1 MYTNT
6 NGLLSLGNIHQIAKG
21 GMATLKKR
29 GQNGGIVPAVPREQQ
44 PEETMETMETKEA
57 EAEEQ
62 KQEEGTPEQ
71 QPEGVKQ
78 QPEEPTE
85 AEPIQ
90 GQQSDNKEAKVE
102 VEDTN
107 KNLKR
112 VTILLE
118 IIIVSGI
125 LMFIASFIIY
135 IIDLRKI
142 SNIKPENRYNMDLIE
157 YKMAKLPKPIRN
169 PYLIAY
175 TIMAILPFFILIISP
190 IYMKN
195 ANKPGIIK
203 TTITLFIIVLITV
216 AIVTIVA
223 YTIPYLGFLK
233 ELKRIKTRID
243 VFENYVY
250 NNFYLNSEMLQILY
264 NKGAVPES
272 ANAIIR
278 KAIFNTLL
286 LDYELNPQIL
296 SDDGKPD
303 TDKIM
308 QIAYTLHMYK
318 FLNTDL
324 INDEDRL
331 RYYKTNS
338 MSIFDA
344 RLIMLPGKSRVFKIA
359 DYMRSNTP
367 ANMDDASSISNILA
381 TMNRILKLNSNTI
394 NRIKFD
400 IKNKMRKT
408 RSLAYNIRAYSAR
421 RKLNILV
428 LMSLIMFGIV
438 GTFIGFLIIKT

>member
-1 MYTNT
+1 
-6 NGLLSLGNIHQIAKG
+6 
-21 GMATLKKR
+21 
-29 GQNGGIVPAVPREQQ
+29 
-44 PEETMETMETKEA
+44 
-57 EAEEQ
+57 
-62 KQEEGTPEQ
+62 
-71 QPEGVKQ
+71 
-78 QPEEPTE
+78 
-85 AEPIQ
+85 
-90 GQQSDNKEAKVE
+90 
-102 VEDTN
+102 
-107 KNLKR
+107 
-112 VTILLE
+112 
-118 IIIVSGI
+118 
-125 LMFIASFIIY
+125 
-135 IIDLRKI
+135 
-142 SNIKPENRYNMDLIE
+142 
-157 YKMAKLPKPIRN
+157 
-169 PYLIAY
+169 
-175 TIMAILPFFILIISP
+175 
-190 IYMKN
+190 
-195 ANKPGIIK
+195 
-203 TTITLFIIVLITV
+203 
-216 AIVTIVA
+216 
-223 YTIPYLGFLK
+223 
-233 ELKRIKTRID
+233 
-243 VFENYVY
+243 
-250 NNFYLNSEMLQILY
+250 MLQILY